1 MLVLTRKVQDSVLIG
16 DEIVVTVSEVSG
28 GRVKLAIEAPR
39 HVRIDRQE
47 VADRATCRLAAPQ
60 ASKNLADSHEF
71 TITAS

>member
-47 VADRATCRLAAPQ
+47 VADRATCRLATPPAK
-60 ASKNLADSHEF
+60 SLADSHEF
-71 TITAS
+71 TITAG

>member
-1 MLVLTRKVQDSVLIG
+1 MLVLTRKVHDSVLIG

-47 VADRATCRLAAPQ
+47 VSDRATCRLAVPPPP
-60 ASKNLADSHEF
+60 KNLSDSHEF
-71 TITAS
+71 TITAG

>member
-47 VADRATCRLAAPQ
+47 VSGRTTCRRAAPVP
-60 ASKNLADSHEF
+60 KNLSDSHEF
-71 TITAS
+71 TITAG

>member
-47 VADRATCRLAAPQ
+47 VADRATCRLAAPPP
-60 ASKNLADSHEF
+60 SKNLADSHEF
-71 TITAS
+71 TITAG